1 MKRYFA
7 VIFVLL
13 SSILLIAG
21 CATTP
26 GVQEEETVTEV
37 TVEERPVVAP
47 VTTSTAELISSIAAS
62 SVQVPEPV
70 EEPAAELAAE
80 PETPVEPVDVQEKTL
95 EELYDE
101 TVWWP
106 DNSNS
111 LPVIMNYADDVDYWN
126 AFVEMANDGASVDEL
141 EGFLHDWW
149 EMYGWTPEFYAACHN
164 YYFIKASVLLD
175 SASSEEDIKEVYACF
190 DRCFVSTLRGAMH
203 YPDRLDL
210 WCGFVHA
217 ANLIGDFS
225 DAEQV
230 CLLIFNRLFI
240 NGNNW
245 YWTCNEP
252 FYADDETEREN
263 EFVGIMHDYISTWLG
278 DDDGLEY
285 AFPVSEVLADTFPE
299 NAIALNDRAMCAVI
313 KGELEDAAGYLE
325 RAYASNQEDLVVIG
339 NLAYAYSDMEN
350 FDAASY
356 YAKRM
361 IQSGDAEY
369 VDMGIRLLAEIKGKM
384 SDE

>member
-13 SSILLIAG
+13 SFLLLLAG
-21 CATTP
+21 CATIP
-26 GVQEEETVTEV
+26 DSQKEETATEDIA
-37 TVEERPVVAP
+37 EERPVVAP
-47 VTTSTAELISSIAAS
+47 VTTSTAELISSIAS
-62 SVQVPEPV
+62 SSPQVTEPV
-70 EEPAAELAAE
+70 EEPVAE
-80 PETPVEPVDVQEKTL
+80 PETQIEPVEIQEKTL

-101 TVWWP
+101 TVYWP

-111 LPVIMNYADDVDYWN
+111 LPIIMNYADDVDYWN

-141 EGFLHDWW
+141 EDFLRDWW

-175 SASSEEDIKEVYACF
+175 SASSEDDIQEVYACF
-190 DRCFVSTLRGAMH
+190 DRCFASTLRGAMH

-230 CLLIFNRLFI
+230 CRLIFNRLYI

-252 FYADDETEREN
+252 FYADDEEIKKS
-263 EFVGIMHDYISTWLG
+263 EFVGIMHDYISEWFEVE
-278 DDDGLEY
+278 DGLQY
-285 AFPVSEVLADTFPE
+285 AMPVSAALAESFPE
-299 NAIALNDRAMCAVI
+299 NAIALNDYAMCCI
-313 KGELEDAAGYLE
+313 WNGEFEEAAGYLE
-325 RAYASNQEDLVVIG
+325 RAYASNLEDLVVVG

-350 FDAASY
+350 FDAAAY
-356 YAKRM
+356 YANLM
-361 IQSGDAEY
+361 IQSGDEEY